1 MLVQK
6 PLQDQVAIVTGGSR
20 GIGKAICLALAQA
33 GVKVVLNYNGSSRAA
48 EEVMKSIAG
57 FGGAALSVQGNVAK
71 PETAERLVKAALEH
85 FGRLD
90 ILVNNAGITRDNLLV
105 RMKEEDWDAVFDVN
119 LKGMFHCTKA
129 ALKPMMKQRSGRI
142 INIASIIGLTG
153 NAGQANY
160 AAAKAAILGFTKS
173 VAKEVGQ
180 RQILVNA
187 IAPGFIVTDMTEDLP
202 DALKTEMLQKIPL
215 GRFGHPEDIAQ
226 VVVFLASPAASF
238 ITGQTII
245 VDGGMVIQ

>member
-1 MLVQK
+1 MQK

>member
-1 MLVQK
+1 
-6 PLQDQVAIVTGGSR
+6 
-20 GIGKAICLALAQA
+20 
-33 GVKVVLNYNGSSRAA
+33 
-48 EEVMKSIAG
+48 
-57 FGGAALSVQGNVAK
+57 
-71 PETAERLVKAALEH
+71 
-85 FGRLD
+85 
-90 ILVNNAGITRDNLLV
+90 
-105 RMKEEDWDAVFDVN
+105 MKEEDWDAVFDVN